1 MPVYSFEI
9 FENGL
14 KSEGVGANYASL
26 HEMRCKAVQALAE
39 AAMDGVS
46 HYDDQQFYEIAVR
59 EENGRIVY
67 SAKLS
72 LVGPWSIAAE

>member
-1 MPVYSFEI
+1 MPLYSFEI

-14 KSEGVGANYASL
+14 KSEGVGAHASL

-39 AAMDGVS
+39 AALDGVS
-46 HYDDQQFYEIAVR
+46 LFDGQQFYEIAVR

-72 LVGPWSIAAE
+72 LVGPLSIAAE